1 MKSRSNLT
9 SSYSSVHLL
18 VSWDLRIL
26 ISLCLCVLV
35 CILESLHLYIFR
47 FVCPCLHPCILAS
60 SYPQVYVCLLVFSHR
75 QVNVFSIQMN
85 NCILASSSSLVLG
98 NCASQFENNLQILRT
113 RQAFV
118 LDFYR
123 TSKKIYWKQPLRVDL
138 KKKLLLIYAK
148 SLKNAGE
155 GINFLE
161 MLHPRKKSTS
171 LLRTNSF
178 TEIFQRLCVNLTNL
192 LSFLKIPR
200 LTIFQKNFW
209 LLQIYHGNIFPWI
222 YIYMAVN

>member
-1 MKSRSNLT
+1 MWSLEVTSHPHILLCT
-9 SSYSSVHLL
+9 CLYPGIFASSYPYVCVYLF
-18 VSWDLRIL
+18 VSPNPYIF
-26 ISLCLCVLV
+26 ISLGSYALA
-35 CILESLHLYIFR
+35 
-47 FVCPCLHPCILAS
+47 CILAS
-60 SYPQVYVCLLVFSHR
+60 SYPQVYVCLLVSSHP

-178 TEIFQRLCVNLTNL
+178 TEIFQRLFVNLTNL

-222 YIYMAVN
+222 YIYGG